1 MLPLRVLGKCGGYDS
16 DIQDAMRWAAG
27 IAVAGVPANP
37 NPAKVINL
45 SLGSTGSCAAS
56 YVDVVN
62 QLTAAGVV
70 VVASAGNDGLA
81 VGTPANCSG
90 VIAVA
95 GVRHAGTKVG
105 YSDLGPEIAIAAPA
119 GNCVNGTGT
128 CLYPLLTTSNSG
140 TSGPG
145 TNIYTSGGSN
155 ASFGTSF
162 SAPLVAGTAG
172 LMFSLDPT
180 LTPAQVRTMLAQGA
194 RAFPTSGG
202 SPGVNACVAPTSTAQ
217 DECYC
222 TTGTCG
228 AGMLDAAGAL
238 KAVLLRPNISASA
251 TSVTVGTPVT
261 LDGSGSGA
269 IDGALIGNYS
279 WAITGGS
286 NIAGLGSTNA
296 ATTTLNTTGVG
307 TVTVALTVTDSAGRQ
322 NTASAT
328 ITVTQPVSSGGGGGG
343 AFDPLWLAGV
353 LLAAF
358 VLSRS
363 RRSSTSRSSRSR

>member
-1 MLPLRVLGKCGGYDS
+1 
-16 DIQDAMRWAAG
+16 
-27 IAVAGVPANP
+27 
-37 NPAKVINL
+37 
-45 SLGSTGSCAAS
+45 
-56 YVDVVN
+56 
-62 QLTAAGVV
+62 
-70 VVASAGNDGLA
+70 
-81 VGTPANCSG
+81 
-90 VIAVA
+90 
-95 GVRHAGTKVG
+95 
-105 YSDLGPEIAIAAPA
+105 
-119 GNCVNGTGT
+119 
-128 CLYPLLTTSNSG
+128 
-140 TSGPG
+140 
-145 TNIYTSGGSN
+145 
-155 ASFGTSF
+155 
-162 SAPLVAGTAG
+162 
-172 LMFSLDPT
+172 
-180 LTPAQVRTMLAQGA
+180 
-194 RAFPTSGG
+194 
-202 SPGVNACVAPTSTAQ
+202 
-217 DECYC
+217 
-222 TTGTCG
+222 
-228 AGMLDAAGAL
+228 MLDAAGAL

-363 RRSSTSRSSRSR
+363 QRSSTARSSRSR